1 MKCPVCKEPMII
13 LELKEVEIDYCP
25 SCGGIWLDAGELE
38 LLIEDEADRERI
50 LSTFHKASKLSEK
63 KRKCP
68 ICHKKMDKVF
78 VGDNKDVLLDKCP
91 DNDGLWFDH
100 GELKKVIQIT
110 SEDNKVVQLLNDMFG
125 NKLTSN
131 QNGESK

>member
-25 SCGGIWLDAGELE
+25 SCEGIWLDAGELE
-38 LLIEDEADRERI
+38 LLIEDEADRRKI
-50 LSTFHKASKLSEK
+50 LSIFHKVSEYSEK

-68 ICHKKMDKVF
+68 ICNKKMDKVF
-78 VGDNKDVLLDKCP
+78 VGDNKDILLDRCP

-100 GELKKVIQIT
+100 GELKKVIQLV
-110 SEDNKVVQLLNDMFG
+110 SEENDVVKLLNDIFG
-125 NKLTSN
+125 KKITSN
-131 QNGESK
+131 KNGENK